1 MTSTTRIVNG
11 KVYDPVNN
19 IDGEVRDICIKDGRI
34 VESVPDDA
42 SRIDAGGMVIMPGGV
57 DIHCHIAGP
66 KVNAGR
72 KLMPEDHKRDPH
84 HESAFCR
91 SGSGGIGRSAFA
103 TGYRYATLGYT
114 TAMEAAVPPLSARHT
129 LEELDDTP
137 VIDKGFYVLLG
148 NNIFLQQLIKEG
160 RQEEF
165 RQAVAWWVNSAKAYT
180 AKLVNPGSD
189 ELWKGKRNSNITD
202 IDEKNDDISPRQ
214 IIEAFVTTVNDL
226 GFPHPVHIHCN
237 NLGHSGNYKTTLE
250 TMRTA
255 GDKRLHVAHIQFH
268 SYGGEPGKNPT
279 SKAAEIIEYVNQHSN
294 ITCDIGQVMF
304 GKATIMTA
312 DAPLAYVLRG
322 ITKNKWINADTE
334 CESGCGIVPFTYQE
348 HVYTHTIQWAIGLE
362 MFLLSED
369 PWRVILSTDHPNG
382 GSFMNY
388 PKLIRLLMDSS
399 FRKEEMGRVNQKA
412 IAKTALNDLDREYTL
427 NEIAI
432 ITRAGPA
439 RALGLK
445 NKGHLGP
452 GADADITIYDD
463 MENKEM
469 MFNAPRYVLKS
480 GVPIIADHEFRGDYT
495 GRLLHITP
503 EYDETIEETI
513 KPFFENF
520 YTIEFDN
527 YAVNDSYLHDHEVIQ
542 TLQTPS

>member
-1 MTSTTRIVNG
+1 
-11 KVYDPVNN
+11 
-19 IDGEVRDICIKDGRI
+19 
-34 VESVPDDA
+34 
-42 SRIDAGGMVIMPGGV
+42 
-57 DIHCHIAGP
+57 
-66 KVNAGR
+66 
-72 KLMPEDHKRDPH
+72 
-84 HESAFCR
+84 
-91 SGSGGIGRSAFA
+91 
-103 TGYRYATLGYT
+103 
-114 TAMEAAVPPLSARHT
+114 
-129 LEELDDTP
+129 
-137 VIDKGFYVLLG
+137 
-148 NNIFLQQLIKEG
+148 
-160 RQEEF
+160 
-165 RQAVAWWVNSAKAYT
+165 
-180 AKLVNPGSD
+180 
-189 ELWKGKRNSNITD
+189 
-202 IDEKNDDISPRQ
+202 
-214 IIEAFVTTVNDL
+214 
-226 GFPHPVHIHCN
+226 
-237 NLGHSGNYKTTLE
+237 
-250 TMRTA
+250 
-255 GDKRLHVAHIQFH
+255 
-268 SYGGEPGKNPT
+268 
-279 SKAAEIIEYVNQHSN
+279 
-294 ITCDIGQVMF
+294 MF

-322 ITKNKWINADTE
+322 ITNNKWINADTE

-445 NKGHLGP
+445 NKGHLGT

-480 GVPIIADHEFRGDYT
+480 GIPIIADHEFRGDYT

-503 EYDETIEETI
+503 EYDETIEDTI
-513 KPFFENF
+513 RPFFEDF

-527 YAVNDSYLHDHEVIQ
+527 YAVSDSYLHDHEVIQ
-542 TLQTPS
+542 TNQTSS